1 MPAQLNGAR
10 VLLTGASG
18 GIGNAIAR
26 ALHAR
31 GAHVLATGRRRD
43 QLDAL
48 ARDLGDRIEPIVA
61 DLAAADG
68 VPALLERAGRVDVLV
83 SNAGLPGTG
92 RIESFSTE
100 ELDRVIDVNLRA
112 PMQLTRALIPPMLER
127 GSGHVVHICST
138 GAKVATGYQTPYNAT
153 KFGLRGFGL
162 GLNDELHGT
171 GVGVTVVNPGFIR
184 DAGMYADTGVKLPPG
199 TGTKAPGDV
208 AAAVLKGIET
218 GRSELDVAPV
228 AFRVGG
234 WLFGIAPQTL
244 NSLQRRLGGH
254 KLGAAMTEAQKG
266 KR

>member
-61 DLAAADG
+61 DLASADD
-68 VPALLERAGRVDVLV
+68 VNALLERAGRVDVLV

-92 RIESFSTE
+92 RIESFSIE
-100 ELDRVIDVNLRA
+100 ELDRVIDVNLRG
-112 PMQLTRALIPPMLER
+112 PMQLARALIPQMIER
-127 GSGHVVHICST
+127 GSGHIVHMGST
-138 GAKVATGYQTPYNAT
+138 GSKVATGYQTPYNAT

-171 GVGVTVVNPGFIR
+171 GVGATMVNPGFIR

-199 TGTKAPGDV
+199 TGTKSPETV
-208 AAAVLKGIET
+208 AAAVIKGIEK
-218 GRSELDVAPV
+218 GRAEFDVAPV
-228 AFRVGG
+228 SFRFGG
-234 WLFGIAPQTL
+234 WLYGVAPGTVAAL
-244 NSLQRRLGGH
+244 TRRMGGH
-254 KLGAAMTEAQKG
+254 KLAQKMAASQTN